1 MAKKMKH
8 NFPEIPE
15 DAMKALLAFKQ
26 IKGMTDDDFERFIS
40 NPANRKIVLSKNEM
54 DKYKIIAEVI
64 ESKYCGAGVKVGQKY
79 TFRTVPNVLLV
90 DESDCP
96 LCIKALGPVSE
107 LMHGFWDRIIEGVD
121 PNEGMW
127 QYARCLDM
135 GIKYGG
141 LGSVIFKVYAQKIA

>member
-1 MAKKMKH
+1 MIEKMKPLTAAEQQTIEETKQFMKQH
-8 NFPEIPE
+8 HGITDE
-15 DAMKALLAFKQ
+15 DFA
-26 IKGMTDDDFERFIS
+26 RHIS
-40 NPANRKIVLSKNEM
+40 YPANRKMVLHKKEM

-64 ESKYCGAGVKVGQKY
+64 ESKYCGAGIKVGQKY
-79 TFRTVPNVLLV
+79 VFKSIPNMLLV

-107 LMHGFWDRIIEGVD
+107 LMHGFWDRIMEGLD

-141 LGSVIFKVYAQKIA
+141 LGSVVFKVYAQKIV